1 MVDDKY
7 YKGGG
12 KKSAV
17 DTIQGGKYLNPFGP
31 TTRTSKISF
40 DKRSS
45 PAQPR
50 KSLHMLLN
58 PNCDENEEHVMNN
71 SHYE

>member
-45 PAQPR
+45 PA
-50 KSLHMLLN
+50 
-58 PNCDENEEHVMNN
+58 
-71 SHYE
+71 